1 MANKNKLKVGDKVM
15 WRGDFGTASP
25 KEAVVES
32 IELCKAGEKYGNSVD
47 EVSWN
52 KKDRIVVDLNNGHWA
67 RGSQISPI

>member
-1 MANKNKLKVGDKVM
+1 MSNRTILKIGDKVM
-15 WRGDFGTASP
+15 WRGGFGNDAP

-47 EVSWN
+47 EVSWD
-52 KKDRIVVDLNNGHWA
+52 KKNRIVVDLNNGHWA

>member
-15 WRGDFGTASP
+15 WRGGFGNDAP

-52 KKDRIVVDLNNGHWA
+52 KKDRIVVDLDSGHWA
-67 RGSQISPI
+67 YGRQISPI